1 MNTSNEPQT
10 KVIAVA
16 NSKGGVGKTTIA
28 MNLAGALENSGF
40 SVCVVDGCHT
50 VTARIWS
57 RMGPFPAQ
65 VMRRDQ
71 LDKFDPRRGG
81 FDVVIIDCPTRV
93 PEFTR
98 TTVATSDLAL
108 IPFRPSG
115 LDIWATRD
123 FIAALKSEGVQTPM
137 RLVANGVP
145 QTKFAQMLLSVCDFP
160 CSTLKT
166 RLGQRPAFTES
177 PEYGS
182 SVDVIGDDDHPAK
195 IELLAL
201 MSEVCGL
208 LGLERRP
215 TRPTRE
221 LRRSRHSA

>member
-28 MNLAGALENSGF
+28 MNLAGALANSGF

-71 LDKFDPRRGG
+71 LDEFDPRRGG

-98 TTVATSDLAL
+98 AAVADSDLAL
-108 IPFRPSG
+108 IPFKASG

-123 FIAALKSEGVQTPM
+123 FVAALKNEGVQTPM
-137 RLVANGVP
+137 RLVANDVP
-145 QTKFAQMLLSVCDFP
+145 RTKCAQLLLSVCDFP
-160 CSTLKT
+160 CPTLKT

-182 SVDVIGDDDHPAK
+182 SVDVTCDDDHPAK
-195 IELLAL
+195 TELLAL

-208 LGLERRP
+208 LGLRP
-215 TRPTRE
+215 T
-221 LRRSRHSA
+221 SARA